1 MGGQMS
7 AAPVLATLP
16 PGLVWRADR
25 LARSNTPGETTGFA
39 ALDHELPGGGW
50 PRDGIVE
57 LLVATPGIGEIEL
70 LVPLLA
76 RAGGDRLVVWVAPP
90 RQPYAPALAQRDVPL
105 ERMPVVV
112 VQDAAAAI
120 WATRQALASGA
131 CHAVLAWIERIDMAA
146 LRRLQLAAEEAAT
159 PLFLYRPQQ
168 AARQSSP
175 AVLRLALA
183 GHRAGLR
190 VDILKRRGPPAAAP
204 LILPLTRSVGNPV
217 HAVDRSASARAVPAG
232 VHARHG

>member
-1 MGGQMS
+1 MS
-7 AAPVLATLP
+7 ASPALAALP

-25 LARSNTPGETTGFA
+25 LARDVTPGEPTGFK
-39 ALDHELPGGGW
+39 ALDDELPGAGW
-50 PRDGIVE
+50 PREGIVE

-70 LVPLLA
+70 LLPLLA
-76 RAGGDRLVVWVAPP
+76 RAGVDRLVVWVAPP
-90 RQPYAPALAQRDVPL
+90 RLPYAPSLAHSGVPL

-112 VQDAAAAI
+112 AQNAAAAI

-159 PLFLYRPQQ
+159 PLFLYRPPQ

-183 GHRAGLR
+183 GHRAGLH
-190 VDILKRRGPPAAAP
+190 VDILKRRGPPASAP
-204 LILPLTRSVGNPV
+204 LILPLTRSIGEPA
-217 HAVDRSASARAVPAG
+217 HAVDRPASARAVPAG
-232 VHARHG
+232 IHARHG